1 MNRVPGGTGASPCPP
16 FVDAQ
21 YFSFAKDLELSL
33 IFFPPVRPWQTHLL
47 EVSWIRRIGLQLCGH
62 YFHLSPWSLCHVH
75 QMVIL
80 WLISSLLLSC
90 SCFVPES
97 NRSWRMNFLTHHIP
111 TPEARMHAL
120 IFWYIVFIGFYLCW
134 YESLWG
140 LNLFPP
146 LK

>member
-1 MNRVPGGTGASPCPP
+1 MLVTTGNLQFIMLNVMPKKSHFHSGRTEKQVSMWDLSPESMNPSA
-16 FVDAQ
+16 
-21 YFSFAKDLELSL
+21 
-33 IFFPPVRPWQTHLL
+33 